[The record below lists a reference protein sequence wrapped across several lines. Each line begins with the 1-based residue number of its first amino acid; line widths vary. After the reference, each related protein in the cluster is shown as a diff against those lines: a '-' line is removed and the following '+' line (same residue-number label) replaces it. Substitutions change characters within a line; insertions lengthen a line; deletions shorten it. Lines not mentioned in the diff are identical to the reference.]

1 MVKNSNQ
8 PRVDDAVMGGGFLP
22 LVNAAVLGGI
32 EGVKQRLASESDE
45 VRIAALKEALNYGK
59 EGLRQVIQIVKT
71 ETGTVQKAAY
81 ELLWAR
87 ASEKGKQS
95 LLKYNRSDLAENKPV
110 KSSGYYEDGIPERAV
125 EHHPNNNW
133 NWRTDDSTGAWLSV
147 DLGDTFLI
155 SRVVVSWGWDWKF
168 GPNAESWIQ
177 ISDDEKTWQTVATTT
192 TIRSTNNSPQTLTF
206 PQVKARYVRFYAA
219 RWNGGWGYLTSLE
232 VYQN

>member
-8 PRVDDAVMGGGFLP
+8 PKAHDAVMGGGLPP

-125 EHHPNNNW
+125 E
-133 NWRTDDSTGAWLSV
+133 
-147 DLGDTFLI
+147 
-155 SRVVVSWGWDWKF
+155 
-168 GPNAESWIQ
+168 
-177 ISDDEKTWQTVATTT
+177 
-192 TIRSTNNSPQTLTF
+192 
-206 PQVKARYVRFYAA
+206 
-219 RWNGGWGYLTSLE
+219 
-232 VYQN
+232 